1 MAATILNA
9 MLPVVLTLM
18 LGVLAAW
25 HQDFDE
31 SGASVLNRMV
41 MLYALP
47 LVLFAGIVA
56 TPREQL
62 AGDVTLIGIV
72 VVGLVG
78 GFFIP
83 LAIAHWIVGR
93 DLMTSTLQALAIGGP
108 SVAFVGLPVLG
119 YLFGQT
125 AATIPVVV
133 SALVLVLVQIPV
145 SMVLLASGAAK
156 RGDKSGPPASIS
168 ACILSTVKQPMVWAP
183 ILGFIIM
190 IAGVPIPSA
199 LRQSMALLG
208 HATAGVALFASGVI
222 LYSRRVTMS
231 LPVAIST
238 LARNI
243 LVPAAVWG
251 LATVLGIGPPGSHEA
266 VLTLAIPSAVICV
279 IFAVQYHT
287 AEQEMASTLF
297 FSTMLSL
304 PTMGLFIWL
313 LKAA

>member
-1 MAATILNA
+1 MAATVLNA
-9 MLPVVLTLM
+9 MLPVILTLL
-18 LGVLAAW
+18 LGVVAAW

-31 SGASVLNRMV
+31 GGASVLNRMV

-47 LVLFAGIVA
+47 LALFAGIVA
-56 TPREQL
+56 TPRSQL
-62 AGDVTLIGIV
+62 GGDITLIGIV
-72 VVGLVG
+72 VAGLVAG
-78 GFFIP
+78 YFVP
-83 LAIAHWIVGR
+83 LVIAHWVVGR

-108 SVAFVGLPVLG
+108 SVAFVGYPVLG
-119 YLFGQT
+119 YLFGES
-125 AATIPVVV
+125 AATIPIVV
-133 SALVLVLVQIPV
+133 SALVLVLIQVPV

-156 RGDKSGPPASIS
+156 RGDASGPPASV
-168 ACILSTVKQPMVWAP
+168 AHCILSALKQPMVWGP
-183 ILGFIIM
+183 VIGFVIM
-190 IAGVPIPSA
+190 MADVPIPA
-199 LRQSMALLG
+199 TLRKSMALLG

-222 LYSRRVTMS
+222 LFSRRVTFS
-231 LPVAIST
+231 LPVGIST

-251 LATVLGIGPPGSHEA
+251 LVVLFGIDASRGNEA

-279 IFAVQYHT
+279 ILGVQYHT

-313 LKAA
+313 LGV